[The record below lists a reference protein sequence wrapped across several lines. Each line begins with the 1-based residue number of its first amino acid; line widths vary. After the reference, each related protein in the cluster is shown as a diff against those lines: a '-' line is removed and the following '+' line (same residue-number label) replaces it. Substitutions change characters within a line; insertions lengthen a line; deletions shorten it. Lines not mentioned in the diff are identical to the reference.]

1 MKEERASNS
10 HSAHAA
16 NPDFISPTL
25 LLWTRSITQHKVGVG
40 EKQKMLLQAK
50 SQWWGEHKTHY
61 YNAKVVKGTL
71 DMLLQGLERGKNIR
85 HIITKQKLGKT

>member
-40 EKQKMLLQAK
+40 EKQKKLFQAK
-50 SQWWGEHKTHY
+50 VSG
-61 YNAKVVKGTL
+61 G
-71 DMLLQGLERGKNIR
+71 GNIR
-85 HIITKQKLGKT
+85 QIIIMQR